1 MTQPTIDQITAKA
14 IAVRDKIAEIK
25 KKHAEELK
33 PYEDGMELL
42 SNLALKFLDETHQ
55 SNAKTADGTAYI
67 AEPESIKVTDRDA
80 FLQWTIENEA
90 LDLLTSAVSKE
101 AYRGYVDEGLIIP
114 GVETTK
120 IRVARFRRS

>member
-1 MTQPTIDQITAKA
+1 M
-14 IAVRDKIAEIK
+14 
-25 KKHAEELK
+25 
-33 PYEDGMELL
+33 
-42 SNLALKFLDETHQ
+42 
-55 SNAKTADGTAYI
+55 NAKTESGCAYV
-67 AEPESIKVTDRDA
+67 AEPESIKVTDREA